1 MHTYHWDKESDGVLT
16 EAALIRKLE
25 SLGYHCNRYIYSPDT
40 VFPEHDH
47 QIDKIDAVKRA

>member
-16 EAALIRKLE
+16 KTALIRKLE
-25 SLGYHCNRYIYSPDT
+25 SLGNHCNRYIYSPNT